1 MIHNPC
7 SPLISHPFLPM
18 PIRPP
23 SGRSSSN
30 LTQPNP
36 IPYHPISVSDS
47 QRGMYYVPRMSR
59 KEVRYKKKKKNMNTR
74 KTKRANSKLG
84 DGRAMACSAVVNH
97 RACMGIHNQIYPLD
111 QNNCS
116 IKPPASSSSTPPL
129 LPEALLSPV
138 AYPPRPRSPG
148 VSLAFLA
155 GGFEAGLSWES
166 SSSWLWWLWWRYY
179 Y

>member
-1 MIHNPC
+1 MLTSNIPSF
-7 SPLISHPFLPM
+7 SPHAHTPA
-18 PIRPP
+18 IRPV
-23 SGRSSSN
+23 
-30 LTQPNP
+30 LIQPNP
-36 IPYHPISVSDS
+36 AQSYPIPSHLC
-47 QRGMYYVPRMSR
+47 
-59 KEVRYKKKKKNMNTR
+59 VRQSKRHVLCTSHEQKRSKIQKKKNMNTR